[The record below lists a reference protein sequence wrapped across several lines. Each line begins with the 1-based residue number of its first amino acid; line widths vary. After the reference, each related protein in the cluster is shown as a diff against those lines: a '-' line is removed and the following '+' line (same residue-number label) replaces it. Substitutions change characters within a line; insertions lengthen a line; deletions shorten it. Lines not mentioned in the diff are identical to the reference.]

1 MAGFEYDLAYEV
13 ADLVTRTERL
23 LDKLGHHWI
32 RNDGVRCS
40 EDPRA
45 ELSVTLSSGHR
56 VRVAIGPLPPERQT
70 HTLFF
75 PRALLTADSDDADD
89 HEVAA
94 LRHAFVVALLRVAG

>member
-1 MAGFEYDLAYEV
+1 MTGFEYDMAYEV

-23 LDKLGHHWI
+23 LDKLGHHW
-32 RNDGVRCS
+32 VRRD